1 MASIQESLENIME
14 IEGAVGAAI
23 VDYESGV
30 TLGTI
35 GGGELDMELAGAGNT
50 RVVLMTLDVL
60 AENDVTETPEDA
72 LVTLDRQ
79 YHLTRFSTEHE
90 AIFTY
95 LILEREASTLALARR
110 QLAQIEEQLDLD
122 EMKDVDSL

>member
-1 MASIQESLENIME
+1 ME
-14 IEGAVGAAI
+14 IDGAVGAAI

-35 GGGELDMELAGAGNT
+35 GGGGLDMELAGAGNT

-60 AENDVTETPEDA
+60 AENGVTETPEDA
-72 LVTLDRQ
+72 LATLDGQ
-79 YHLTRFSTEHE
+79 YHLTRFSAEHE
-90 AIFTY
+90 MIFTY
-95 LILEREASTLALARR
+95 LILDRETSTLALARR

-122 EMKDVDSL
+122 EMRGVDSL